1 MKKVRLERYL
11 DKIQIIKGNLDDTQ
25 SWINEIAE
33 IDYQQVPKKEKYAI
47 FHAYQ
52 IVVEAISDISAMILF
67 KPRFTL

>member
-1 MKKVRLERYL
+1 M
-11 DKIQIIKGNLDDTQ
+11 DDTQ